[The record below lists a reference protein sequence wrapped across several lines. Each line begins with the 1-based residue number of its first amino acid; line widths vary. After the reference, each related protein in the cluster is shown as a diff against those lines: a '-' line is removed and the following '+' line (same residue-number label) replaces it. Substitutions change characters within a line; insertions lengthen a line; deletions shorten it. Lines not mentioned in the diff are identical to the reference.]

1 MIFRTFFPDSM
12 PVLHVD
18 LGFAI
23 GVTDIGADETLRNM
37 KNILKYIVDT
47 YGLASMRYGVI
58 LFADSATTY
67 IPFSQTFPDKLALT
81 TLLDQHPRPQ
91 GEPNLQ
97 KALGEAK
104 NMFDKAPARPNAK
117 KVLAVIMDK
126 KSINDLSEIKEAV
139 KMLKDDDIQI
149 VPVGVGP
156 NVAEEEVESITSN
169 KQNIIT
175 ADKDGDPSGVGE
187 EIIDKIIQGENFV
200 QIQWWCV
207 VCV

>member
-1 MIFRTFFPDSM
+1 
-12 PVLHVD
+12 
-18 LGFAI
+18 
-23 GVTDIGADETLRNM
+23 
-37 KNILKYIVDT
+37 
-47 YGLASMRYGVI
+47 MRYGVI

-139 KMLKDDDIQI
+139 KMLEDDDIQI